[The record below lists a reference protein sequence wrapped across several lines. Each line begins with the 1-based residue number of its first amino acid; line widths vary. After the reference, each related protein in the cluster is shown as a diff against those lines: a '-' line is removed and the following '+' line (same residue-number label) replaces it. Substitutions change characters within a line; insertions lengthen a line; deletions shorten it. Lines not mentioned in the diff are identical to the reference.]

1 MGCLSQDQRGN
12 SFISELK
19 DTIKANVLADRPA
32 TLTSAIGLARLYEA
46 RDLTQKPLKFLPT
59 HSKAPNDSAS
69 ILIKRLIAEEI
80 DGRRKKGLSFK
91 CNGQCGPRHC
101 CKKLS
106 MLQSCFNNSGA
117 DKEME
122 IIDGTLE
129 ISLPL

>member
-46 RDLTQKPLKFLPT
+46 HDLTQKPLKFLLT

-122 IIDGTLE
+122 IIDGTPE